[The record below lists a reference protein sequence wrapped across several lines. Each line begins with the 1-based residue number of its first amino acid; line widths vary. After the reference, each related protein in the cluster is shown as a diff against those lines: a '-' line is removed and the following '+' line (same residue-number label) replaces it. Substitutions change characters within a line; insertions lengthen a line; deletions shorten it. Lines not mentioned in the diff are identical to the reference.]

1 MEEFYE
7 EMNKW
12 KDKGKIVVMTTQVA
26 NEGSNMTVYEVG
38 KRVKLDFKLLEA
50 YDMTLEA
57 TITKMMWLM
66 ALGDQRYEE
75 MKRDFYRL
83 INHDILFTKREWD
96 EK

>member
-1 MEEFYE
+1 
-7 EMNKW
+7 
-12 KDKGKIVVMTTQVA
+12 
-26 NEGSNMTVYEVG
+26 
-38 KRVKLDFKLLEA
+38 
-50 YDMTLEA
+50 
-57 TITKMMWLM
+57 M